1 MATRERSVDGQESV
15 GRQVALRLGGALLA
29 IGMVVP
35 PAFAAEEPADLI
47 QTGGEVYTPSGW
59 QEALAIRDGV
69 FVAVGKSAEVAAYRG
84 PATTVVDLT
93 GKAVFPGLH
102 DMHVHSFFAGM
113 EQFQCRFAYGAK
125 PQEILAA
132 VRGCTQGKKTGE
144 WIEGGNWVGAVFAK
158 GEQTRQALDRVAPDN
173 PVVLGDEAHHSL
185 WVNSRALALAGITRT
200 TPDPEGG
207 IIERDAR
214 GQPTGVLRESAMR
227 LVEAALP
234 EPSDAAKRKAVTLST
249 NQMLSYG
256 ITSFTEAWVTARNMP
271 VFSELSREGVL
282 KQRVRGCVAWR
293 PDDAAA
299 AKLIVERA
307 RFATPRY
314 ATDCVK
320 MFLDGVPL
328 ESRTAAMLQPY
339 QGKDGGPGTDS
350 DRGMLMIP
358 QPQLD
363 AAVTAFDAQGLH
375 IKFHA
380 AGDGAVRAAIN
391 AVEQARR
398 TNGWGGPMH
407 DVGHNSFVDPVD
419 IPRVRAVHM
428 AWEFSP
434 YVWFP
439 SPIVDVDV
447 RRAVGEERL
456 ARFIPIKD
464 AIDTGAPVVAGSDW
478 SVVPSVNPWLA
489 METMVTRRAP
499 GGGDVAIAEGERVTL
514 EQALRMYTTSA
525 AEVMGDRDQVGSLEV
540 GMHADFVV
548 TEQNPF
554 RVPIT
559 DLHATKVISTY
570 IDGEKVYDAA
580 SPPVLTAQ

>member
-1 MATRERSVDGQESV
+1 MWMAAGPAAAPV
-15 GRQVALRLGGALLA
+15 LA
-29 IGMVVP
+29 ADQS
-35 PAFAAEEPADLI
+35 PAAAADQPADLLL
-47 QTGGEVYTPSGW
+47 TGGQVYTPSGW
-59 QEALAIRDGV
+59 VEAVAVRDGV
-69 FVAVGKSAEVAAYRG
+69 IVGVGKTADVARLRG
-84 PATTVVDLT
+84 SGTSVLDLA
-93 GKAVFPGLH
+93 GKAVFPGLA
-102 DMHVHSFFAGM
+102 DMHVHSYFAGI

-125 PQEILAA
+125 PKQILEA
-132 VRGCTQGKKTGE
+132 VRTCVKGKPAGE

-173 PVVLGDEAHHSL
+173 PVALGDEAHHSL
-185 WVNSRALALAGITRT
+185 WVNSRALEAAKIGRD
-200 TPDPEGG
+200 TPDPAGG
-207 IIERDAR
+207 IIERDAK
-214 GQPTGVLRESAMR
+214 GEPTGVLRESATR
-227 LVEAALP
+227 LIEAVLP
-234 EPSDAAKRKAVTLST
+234 EPTDAHKRKAVTLAT

-256 ITSFTEAWVTARNMP
+256 ITSFTEAWLTAGNVP
-271 VFSELSREGVL
+271 VYSELSREGLL

-293 PDDAAA
+293 PGDAAA
-299 AKLIVERA
+299 VKLIAERA
-307 RFATPRY
+307 RY
-314 ATDCVK
+314 ATARYSSDCVK

-339 QGKDGGPGTDS
+339 QGKNGAPPVDS
-350 DRGMLMIP
+350 DRGILMIP
-358 QPQLD
+358 QPELN
-363 AAVTAFDAQGLH
+363 AAVAAYDAQGLH

-380 AGDGAVRAAIN
+380 AGDAAVRAAID
-391 AVEQARR
+391 AVEHARA

-407 DVGHNSFVDPVD
+407 DVGHNSFVDPAD
-419 IPRVRAVHM
+419 IPRVRALHM

-447 RRAVGEERL
+447 RNAVGNERL
-456 ARFIPIKD
+456 ARFIPIKE
-464 AIDTGAPVVAGSDW
+464 AVDTGAPVVVGSDW